1 MTTRPLSEDE
11 WELYREIRL
20 RALADT
26 PSAFGSTLERER
38 GFTEADWRQRMR
50 GPMVVVEEEG
60 DPVAIG
66 ATFEDA
72 DGVTC
77 VWGMWTEP
85 TSRGRGHATAILHA
99 LLDNAIAAGRP
110 VELDVNIVN
119 VPAIA
124 AYERFGFVATGR
136 TQPLREGSDM
146 LVQRMVFAGLPG

>member
-60 DPVAIG
+60 DPVASG
-66 ATFEDA
+66 GTFEDA

-85 TSRGRGHATAILHA
+85 TSRGRGHATAILH
-99 LLDNAIAAGRP
+99 
-110 VELDVNIVN
+110 
-119 VPAIA
+119 
-124 AYERFGFVATGR
+124 
-136 TQPLREGSDM
+136 
-146 LVQRMVFAGLPG
+146 GLPG